1 MFIEKFKK
9 ILEEEDPNDK
19 EAVLIY
25 WMAHKMY
32 DANKNK
38 KMASEYLESAYLELK
53 SNSKDIKNKKDRVLY
68 LDAPLH
74 KNIISAWGN

>member
-1 MFIEKFKK
+1 
-9 ILEEEDPNDK
+9 
-19 EAVLIY
+19 
-25 WMAHKMY
+25 MAHKMY
-32 DANKNK
+32 AANKNE

-74 KNIISAWGN
+74 KNIISAWGK